1 MRILYVVTSAGF
13 GGASMH
19 VLQLMKFSRSQGYQ
33 VGLVS
38 APEPRLI
45 NEAKELGVEIFQNPY
60 FVRRFHLVN
69 DIKAFF
75 PVYRAIKKFKPDII
89 HAHSS
94 KAGIIARFWA
104 AILKVK
110 PVIFTAH
117 GWAFT
122 EGREYWKRWILAL
135 IERIAAKVTTK
146 IICVSE
152 HDKMLALKFKV
163 ASPDKLIVIHN
174 GVDVNLFKN
183 LKKTKIDDEVVITF
197 VGRLVP
203 QKDVFLLID
212 AMERIDKAKLWI
224 VGDGELKDKV
234 IRYISKKNLNHK
246 ITLFGERSDIPNILS
261 QSDIFVLPSRWEGL
275 PLTIIEAMMAGL
287 PVVASNVGGVSE
299 LVDNGVT
306 GFLVPPGNVEVFVD
320 ALKTLVDNESLR
332 QEMGKAGLKK
342 AFEKF
347 SLDNMLSKT
356 NEVYWEVL
364 RSKKLVEN
372 VKSV

>member
-1 MRILYVVTSAGF
+1 
-13 GGASMH
+13 
-19 VLQLMKFSRSQGYQ
+19 
-33 VGLVS
+33 
-38 APEPRLI
+38 
-45 NEAKELGVEIFQNPY
+45 
-60 FVRRFHLVN
+60 
-69 DIKAFF
+69 
-75 PVYRAIKKFKPDII
+75 
-89 HAHSS
+89 
-94 KAGIIARFWA
+94 
-104 AILKVK
+104 
-110 PVIFTAH
+110 
-117 GWAFT
+117 
-122 EGREYWKRWILAL
+122 
-135 IERIAAKVTTK
+135 
-146 IICVSE
+146 
-152 HDKMLALKFKV
+152 
-163 ASPDKLIVIHN
+163 
-174 GVDVNLFKN
+174 
-183 LKKTKIDDEVVITF
+183 
-197 VGRLVP
+197 
-203 QKDVFLLID
+203 
-212 AMERIDKAKLWI
+212 
-224 VGDGELKDKV
+224 
-234 IRYISKKNLNHK
+234 
-246 ITLFGERSDIPNILS
+246 ERSDIPNILS